1 MFILGFIFGIGVMY
15 ALPQTLTLIEEKFN
29 EDTPNVYINPFDD

>member
-15 ALPQTLTLIEEKFN
+15 AFPKTLSLIEEKFN
-29 EDTPNVYINPFDD
+29 EEASHSYINTFDD